1 MIKVVNSKAAAAAFM
16 KTPGFELVLQQCA
29 SEIKNIRPIAAV
41 TISKIFI
48 AAMNPALA
56 TEVLFLFVRLFG
68 FVFVLFFFRFAW
80 LKLLLA

>member
-1 MIKVVNSKAAAAAFM
+1 VIKVVNSKAAAAAFM

-48 AAMNPALA
+48 AAMNPTLA
-56 TEVLFLFVRLFG
+56 TEVLFCLFVCLSWVCLFC
-68 FVFVLFFFRFAW
+68 FFRFAW

>member
-41 TISKIFI
+41 AISKIFI
-48 AAMNPALA
+48 AAMNPTLA
-56 TEVLFLFVRLFG
+56 TEVLFFSFCLSFMQPCPLLFDRP
-68 FVFVLFFFRFAW
+68 
-80 LKLLLA
+80 